1 MSRWLQAIRTAAAVT
16 PNDQRK
22 PSDVLVDVATVVGI
36 KPVLIAIGSA
46 TVVLIIVALL
56 SATAVVVA
64 AFGEVPDGMLGAIE
78 EIPPI
83 AAEAYMDAVAA
94 GEDELGC
101 LIHPA
106 VVAAIG
112 WVESR
117 HGSDRLTADGDTTP
131 PIIGVPLDGSDGV
144 ALIWDTDDGIYDG
157 DSIYDRAVGPMQF
170 IPGTWE
176 AWGQDANGDG
186 IRNPQNIGDAAKA
199 TVWYL
204 CLGGPADLTDPDT
217 LAAAIL
223 RYNHSEEYLAAV
235 LTKAQE
241 YVMLMFAGVA
251 DASGLLA
258 HPNFGASAAAIADL
272 ETGLVDV
279 RLVSILYALADQHA
293 IYVGVIKT
301 GHSECVGGG
310 TQAGNPDCVQSH
322 HWHWRAADISLV
334 AGTAVN
340 DFNGAAYQLVSAMA
354 LLPIGDPLRPAEV
367 GSPWPEFD
375 PLAGFFND
383 TDHEHHL
390 HVAVCG
396 PRISRGVLVDTC
408 S

>member
-1 MSRWLQAIRTAAAVT
+1 MVRWLRAVRTAAAVT
-16 PNDQRK
+16 PDDDRK
-22 PSDVLVDVATVVGI
+22 PGDVLVDVAMVVGI
-36 KPVLIAIGSA
+36 KPVLVGVGFVL
-46 TVVLIIVALL
+46 VVLIIVALL

-64 AFGEVPDGMLGAIE
+64 AFGEVPDGTLGAIE
-78 EIPPI
+78 EIPRI

-94 GEDELGC
+94 GEEELGC

-117 HGSDRLTADGDTTP
+117 HGSDRLDAYGDATP
-131 PIIGVPLDGSDGV
+131 PLIGVALDGDGV
-144 ALIWDTDDGIYDG
+144 ALIWDTDHGVYDQ
-157 DSIYDRAVGPMQF
+157 DIVYDRAVGPMQF
-170 IPGTWE
+170 IPGTW
-176 AWGQDANGDG
+176 ASWGQDANGDG
-186 IRNPQNIGDAAKA
+186 IRNPQNIFDAARA
-199 TVWYL
+199 AVWYL
-204 CLGGPADLTDPDT
+204 CFGGPADLTDPDA

-235 LTKAQE
+235 LAKAQE
-241 YVMLMFAGVA
+241 YMMLMFAGVA
-251 DASGLLA
+251 DASDLIA
-258 HPNFGASAAAIADL
+258 HPNFTASAAAIADL

-279 RLVSILYALADQHA
+279 RLVSILYALADQHP

-301 GHSECVGGG
+301 GHYECVGGG
-310 TQAGNPDCVQSH
+310 SLATTPDCVQSH
-322 HWHWRAADISLV
+322 HWHWRGADISVV

-340 DFNGAAYQLVSAMA
+340 DFNAAAYQLVSAMA
-354 LLPIGDPLRPAEV
+354 LLPIGDALRPAEV

-383 TDHEHHL
+383 ADHEGHL
-390 HVAVCG
+390 HLAVCG

-408 S
+408 T